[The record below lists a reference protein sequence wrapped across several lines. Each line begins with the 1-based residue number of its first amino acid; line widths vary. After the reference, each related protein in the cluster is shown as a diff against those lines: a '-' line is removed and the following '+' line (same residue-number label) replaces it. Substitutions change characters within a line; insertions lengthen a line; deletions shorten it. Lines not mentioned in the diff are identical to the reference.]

1 MVAANEREASTRKA
15 FHEMLFNLQ
24 RARLLGTYNRLT
36 ACLTQRCPQPTRN
49 NIPKPLNLFY
59 HVKSICLSVYLS
71 VILSAN
77 LSIYQPFHLP
87 ICQPVYL
94 SFYPSIYLSI
104 YQSTYLSTICITQR
118 CLQIT
123 TPLAQNGAPARIF
136 QNSLGEG
143 GLFKLEKASASVEF
157 GRFVN
162 GYRSFTR
169 TGPMHT
175 QQMVPEKVVALN
187 RKHSM
192 GIETCLFEEVA

>member
-1 MVAANEREASTRKA
+1 M
-15 FHEMLFNLQ
+15 
-24 RARLLGTYNRLT
+24 
-36 ACLTQRCPQPTRN
+36 
-49 NIPKPLNLFY
+49 
-59 HVKSICLSVYLS
+59 
-71 VILSAN
+71 
-77 LSIYQPFHLP
+77 
-87 ICQPVYL
+87 
-94 SFYPSIYLSI
+94 
-104 YQSTYLSTICITQR
+104 CITQR

-143 GLFKLEKASASVEF
+143 GLFKLEKASNASRPIYGSITVETNSLRLPEFKNSLKTASVEF

-162 GYRSFTR
+162 EYRSFTR

-175 QQMVPEKVVALN
+175 QQTVPEKVVALN